1 MIETYYNTFK
11 VWLTND
17 DDSIINRTIKVI
29 KQLEAEKNELIG
41 QVNSLMADRNK
52 EYFKNMAIK
61 KGLTRQS
68 LEELEAEN
76 KSLKDKL
83 DKDRITNIL
92 KVRFTVLG
100 NNIFEVFET
109 IAKEIIGGD

>member
-83 DKDRITNIL
+83 DKDRIVEIL
-92 KVRFTVLG
+92 ARYWTRDKESY
-100 NNIFEVFET
+100 FED
-109 IAKEIIGGD
+109 IAKEITGE